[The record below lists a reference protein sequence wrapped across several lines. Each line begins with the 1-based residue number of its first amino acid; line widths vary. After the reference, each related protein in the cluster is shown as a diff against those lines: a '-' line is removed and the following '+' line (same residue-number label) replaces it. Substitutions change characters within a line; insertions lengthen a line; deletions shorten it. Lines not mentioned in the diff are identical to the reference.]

1 MKQSETGT
9 QDDLI
14 EHRFRIA
21 KEDLDTAYLLLNES
35 STGVLIIG
43 LIIPFTIQLI
53 MIRFILLQGKLHYNK

>member
-21 KEDLDTAYLLLNES
+21 KEDLDTAYLLLNEKQYR
-35 STGVLIIG
+35 GAKIIG
-43 LIIPFTIQLI
+43 LIIPFTIQL
-53 MIRFILLQGKLHYNK
+53 MPFFP